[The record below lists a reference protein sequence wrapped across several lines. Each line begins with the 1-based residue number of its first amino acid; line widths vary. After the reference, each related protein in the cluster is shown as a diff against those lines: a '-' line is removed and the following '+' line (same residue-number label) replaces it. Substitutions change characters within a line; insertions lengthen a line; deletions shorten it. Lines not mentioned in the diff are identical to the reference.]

1 MERQSMSKIK
11 RTGKSLLETCNTAST
26 AIMLTLGFSEAQ
38 AKRLMR
44 VRRTLPM
51 MEDSKAPCIDA
62 RKLWEQIG
70 KPHKRFNMWADSYIK
85 PLLFTDGFTAEISA
99 LKVQV
104 RGTPRTDY
112 KLSRDLSASLA
123 MMARTSE
130 GNEIRQYFLD
140 MERLAVRLADH
151 MDIRVDAIIGT
162 DNKVTHQA
170 YVGAG
175 NAAKEGIISKGEVAD
190 EAKKREIRIKSV
202 VREVMSGFS
211 REKYI
216 SIFGDRNFRNML
228 DTQDLQRY
236 AQCYEF
242 AGNLLTLH
250 AGKIPANLI
259 ENLKKVY
266 KALDMNKYLPTPKA
280 A

>member
-1 MERQSMSKIK
+1 MSKTK
-11 RTGKSLLETCNTAST
+11 RTGKSLLETSNTVST
-26 AIMLTLGFSEAQ
+26 ATMLTLGFSESQ
-38 AKRLMR
+38 AKRMMR

-62 RKLWEQIG
+62 RKLWEHLG

-130 GNEIRQYFLD
+130 GNEIRQYFLN

-175 NAAKEGIISKGEVAD
+175 NAAKKGIIRRSEVAD
-190 EAKKREIRIKSV
+190 EAKKLEIRIKSI
-202 VREVMSGFS
+202 VREVLSGFS

-216 SIFGDRNFRNML
+216 SLFGNRSLRDVL
-228 DTQDLQRY
+228 DTKDLHIY
-236 AQCYEF
+236 AQCYELARSLF
-242 AGNLLTLH
+242 TLND
-250 AGKIPANLI
+250 GKIPANLI
-259 ENLKKVY
+259 ESLKKVY
-266 KALDMNKYLPTPKA
+266 KALDMNKYLPTPQA

>member
-1 MERQSMSKIK
+1 MSKTK
-11 RTGKSLLETCNTAST
+11 RTGKSLLETSNTAST
-26 AIMLTLGFSEAQ
+26 ATMLTLGFSESQ

-62 RKLWEQIG
+62 RKLWEHIG

-175 NAAKEGIISKGEVAD
+175 NAAKRGIISRGEITYVA
-190 EAKKREIRIKSV
+190 KSREKRIKGI
-202 VREVMSGFS
+202 VREVLSGFS
-211 REKYI
+211 RTEYI
-216 SIFGDRNFRNML
+216 AIFGDRNFRDML
-228 DTQDLQRY
+228 DTKDLHRY

-242 AGNLLTLH
+242 ASNLF
-250 AGKIPANLI
+250 AMNDGKVPANLM
-259 ENLKKVY
+259 ESLKKVY
-266 KALDMNKYLPTPKA
+266 KALDMNKYLPTPQA

>member
-1 MERQSMSKIK
+1 
-11 RTGKSLLETCNTAST
+11 
-26 AIMLTLGFSEAQ
+26 
-38 AKRLMR
+38 
-44 VRRTLPM
+44 M

-175 NAAKEGIISKGEVAD
+175 NAAKRGIISRGEITYVA
-190 EAKKREIRIKSV
+190 KSREKRIKGI
-202 VREVMSGFS
+202 VREVLSGFS
-211 REKYI
+211 RTEYI
-216 SIFGDRNFRNML
+216 AIL
-228 DTQDLQRY
+228 V
-236 AQCYEF
+236 
-242 AGNLLTLH
+242 
-250 AGKIPANLI
+250 I
-259 ENLKKVY
+259 E
-266 KALDMNKYLPTPKA
+266 TSETC
-280 A
+280 

>member
-1 MERQSMSKIK
+1 MSKTK
-11 RTGKSLLETCNTAST
+11 RTGKSLLETSNTAST
-26 AIMLTLGFSEAQ
+26 ATMLTLGFSESQ

-62 RKLWEQIG
+62 RKLWEHLG

-85 PLLFTDGFTAEISA
+85 PLLLTDGFTAEISA

-175 NAAKEGIISKGEVAD
+175 NAAKKGIIRRSEVAD
-190 EAKKREIRIKSV
+190 VAKSREKRIKGI
-202 VREVMSGFS
+202 VREVLSGFS
-211 REKYI
+211 REEYI
-216 SIFGDRNFRNML
+216 AIFGDRNFRDML
-228 DTQDLQRY
+228 DTKDLHIY
-236 AQCYEF
+236 SQCYEV
-242 AGNLLTLH
+242 AGSLFTMND
-250 AGKIPANLI
+250 GKVPANLM
-259 ENLKKVY
+259 ESLKKAY
-266 KALDMNKYLPTPKA
+266 KPLDMNKYLPTPKA

>member
-1 MERQSMSKIK
+1 MSKTK
-11 RTGKSLLETCNTAST
+11 RTGISLLETSNTATT
-26 AIMLTLGFSEAQ
+26 ATMLTLGFSESQ
-38 AKRLMR
+38 AKRMMR
-44 VRRTLPM
+44 VRRILPM

-62 RKLWEQIG
+62 QKLWEKVG
-70 KPHKRFNMWADSYIK
+70 KPHGRFRNWVNSYIK
-85 PLLFTDGFTAEISA
+85 PILEDQELNAEISA
-99 LKVQV
+99 FEDVTKP
-104 RGTPRTDY
+104 GKPSKHY
-112 KLSRDLSASLA
+112 MISRDLAANLA

-130 GNEIRQYFLD
+130 GNEIRQYFID

-162 DNKVTHQA
+162 DNKVTRQA

-175 NAAKEGIISKGEVAD
+175 NSAKEGLISRGAVAE
-190 EAKKREIRIKSV
+190 EAKKLEIRIKSI
-202 VREVMSGFS
+202 VREVVSGFT

-216 SIFGDRNFRNML
+216 SLFGNRSLRDVL

-259 ENLKKVY
+259 ESLKKVY
-266 KALDMNKYLPTPKA
+266 RALDMNKYLPTPKA

>member
-1 MERQSMSKIK
+1 MSKTK
-11 RTGKSLLETCNTAST
+11 RTGKSLLETSNTVST
-26 AIMLTLGFSEAQ
+26 ATMLTLGFSESQ
-38 AKRLMR
+38 AKRMMR

-175 NAAKEGIISKGEVAD
+175 NAAKKGIIRRSEVAD
-190 EAKKREIRIKSV
+190 EAKKLEIRIKSI
-202 VREVMSGFS
+202 VREVLSGFS

-216 SIFGDRNFRNML
+216 SLFGNRSLRDVL
-228 DTQDLQRY
+228 DTQDLHIY
-236 AQCYEF
+236 AQCYELARSLF
-242 AGNLLTLH
+242 TLND
-250 AGKIPANLI
+250 GKIPANLI
-259 ENLKKVY
+259 ESLKKVY
-266 KALDMNKYLPTPKA
+266 KALDMNKYLPTPQA

>member
-1 MERQSMSKIK
+1 MSKTK
-11 RTGKSLLETCNTAST
+11 RTGKSLLETSNTAST
-26 AIMLTLGFSEAQ
+26 ATMLTLGFSESQ

-85 PLLFTDGFTAEISA
+85 PILFTDGFTAEISA

-130 GNEIRQYFLD
+130 GNEIRQYFID
-140 MERLAVRLADH
+140 MEKLAVRLSEH

-175 NAAKEGIISKGEVAD
+175 NAAKKGIIRRSEVAD
-190 EAKKREIRIKSV
+190 EAKKLEIRIKSI
-202 VREVMSGFS
+202 VREVVSGFS

-216 SIFGDRNFRNML
+216 SLFGNRSLRDVL
-228 DTQDLQRY
+228 DTQDLHIY
-236 AQCYEF
+236 AQCYELARSLF
-242 AGNLLTLH
+242 TLND
-250 AGKIPANLI
+250 GKIPANLI
-259 ENLKKVY
+259 ESLKKVY
-266 KALDMNKYLPTPKA
+266 KALDMNKYLPTPQA

>member
-1 MERQSMSKIK
+1 MSKTK
-11 RTGKSLLETCNTAST
+11 RTGKSLLETSNTAST
-26 AIMLTLGFSEAQ
+26 ATMLTLGFSESQ

-62 RKLWEQIG
+62 RKLWEHLG

-130 GNEIRQYFLD
+130 GNEIRQYFID

-175 NAAKEGIISKGEVAD
+175 NAAKKGIIRRSEVAD
-190 EAKKREIRIKSV
+190 EAKKLEIRIKSI
-202 VREVMSGFS
+202 VREVLSGFS

-216 SIFGDRNFRNML
+216 SHFGNRSLRDVL
-228 DTQDLQRY
+228 DTQDLHIY
-236 AQCYEF
+236 AQCYELARSLF
-242 AGNLLTLH
+242 TLND
-250 AGKIPANLI
+250 GKIPANLI
-259 ENLKKVY
+259 ESLKKVY
-266 KALDMNKYLPTPKA
+266 KALDMNKYLPTPQA

>member
-1 MERQSMSKIK
+1 MSKTK
-11 RTGKSLLETCNTAST
+11 RTGKSLLETSNTAST
-26 AIMLTLGFSEAQ
+26 ATMLTLGFSESQ

-62 RKLWEQIG
+62 RKLWEHLG

-130 GNEIRQYFLD
+130 GNEIRQYFID
-140 MERLAVRLADH
+140 MEKLAVRLSEH

-175 NAAKEGIISKGEVAD
+175 NAAKKGIIRRSEVAD
-190 EAKKREIRIKSV
+190 EAKKLEIRIKSI
-202 VREVMSGFS
+202 VREVLSGFS

-216 SIFGDRNFRNML
+216 SLFGNRSLRDVL
-228 DTQDLQRY
+228 DTQDLHIY
-236 AQCYEF
+236 AQCYELARSLF
-242 AGNLLTLH
+242 TLND
-250 AGKIPANLI
+250 GKIPANLI
-259 ENLKKVY
+259 ESLKKVY
-266 KALDMNKYLPTPKA
+266 KALDMNKYLPTPQA

>member
-1 MERQSMSKIK
+1 MERQSMSKTK
-11 RTGKSLLETCNTAST
+11 RTGKSLLETSNTAST
-26 AIMLTLGFSEAQ
+26 ATMLTLGFSESQ

-62 RKLWEQIG
+62 RKLWEHLG

-130 GNEIRQYFLD
+130 GNEIRQYFID
-140 MERLAVRLADH
+140 MEKLAVRLSEH

-175 NAAKEGIISKGEVAD
+175 NAAKKGIIRRSEVAD
-190 EAKKREIRIKSV
+190 EAKKLEIRIKSI
-202 VREVMSGFS
+202 VREVVSGFS

-216 SIFGDRNFRNML
+216 SLFGNRSLRDVL
-228 DTQDLQRY
+228 DTQDLHIY
-236 AQCYEF
+236 AQCYELARSLF
-242 AGNLLTLH
+242 TLND
-250 AGKIPANLI
+250 GKIPANLP
-259 ENLKKVY
+259 ESLKKVY
-266 KALDMNKYLPTPKA
+266 MPLDISKYLPTPLA

>member
-1 MERQSMSKIK
+1 MSKTK
-11 RTGKSLLETCNTAST
+11 RTGQSLLETINTAST
-26 AIMLTLGFSEAQ
+26 ATMLTLGFSESQ
-38 AKRLMR
+38 AKRMMR

-62 RKLWEQIG
+62 RKLWEHLG

-85 PLLFTDGFTAEISA
+85 PILGSNSINAEISA
-99 LKVQV
+99 KVTEVKQG
-104 RGTPRTDY
+104 RPRIDY
-112 KLSRDLSASLA
+112 VVSRDLAAHLA

-130 GNEIRQYFLD
+130 GNEIRQYFID
-140 MERLAVRLADH
+140 MEKLAVRLSEH

-175 NAAKEGIISKGEVAD
+175 NAAKKGIIRRSEVAD
-190 EAKKREIRIKSV
+190 EAKKLEIRIKSI
-202 VREVMSGFS
+202 VREVLSGFS

-216 SIFGDRNFRNML
+216 SLFGNRSLRDVL
-228 DTQDLQRY
+228 DTQDLHIY
-236 AQCYEF
+236 AQCYELARSLF
-242 AGNLLTLH
+242 TLND
-250 AGKIPANLI
+250 GKIPANLI
-259 ENLKKVY
+259 ESLKKVY
-266 KALDMNKYLPTPKA
+266 KALDMNKYLPTPQA

>member
-1 MERQSMSKIK
+1 MSKTK
-11 RTGKSLLETCNTAST
+11 RTGKSLLETSNTAST
-26 AIMLTLGFSEAQ
+26 ATMLTLGFSESQ

-62 RKLWEQIG
+62 RKLWEHLG

-85 PLLFTDGFTAEISA
+85 PILGSNSINAEISA
-99 LKVQV
+99 KVTEVKQG
-104 RGTPRTDY
+104 RPRIDY
-112 KLSRDLSASLA
+112 VVSRDLAAHLA

-175 NAAKEGIISKGEVAD
+175 NAAKRGIISRGEITYVA
-190 EAKKREIRIKSV
+190 KSREKRIKGI
-202 VREVMSGFS
+202 VREVLSGFS
-211 REKYI
+211 RGEYI
-216 SIFGDRNFRNML
+216 AIFGDRNFRDML
-228 DTQDLQRY
+228 DTKDLHIY
-236 AQCYEF
+236 SQCYEVAGSLF
-242 AGNLLTLH
+242 AMND
-250 AGKIPANLI
+250 GKVPANLM
-259 ENLKKVY
+259 ESLKKAY
-266 KALDMNKYLPTPKA
+266 KPLDMNKYLPTPKA

>member
-1 MERQSMSKIK
+1 MSKTK
-11 RTGKSLLETCNTAST
+11 RTGKSLLETSNTAST
-26 AIMLTLGFSEAQ
+26 ATMLTLGFSESQ

-130 GNEIRQYFLD
+130 GNEIRQYFID
-140 MERLAVRLADH
+140 MEKLAVRLSEH

-175 NAAKEGIISKGEVAD
+175 NAAKKGIIRRSEVAD
-190 EAKKREIRIKSV
+190 EAKKLEIRIKSI
-202 VREVMSGFS
+202 VREVLSGFS

-216 SIFGDRNFRNML
+216 SLFGNRSLRDVL
-228 DTQDLQRY
+228 DTQDLHIY
-236 AQCYEF
+236 AQCYELARSLF
-242 AGNLLTLH
+242 TLND
-250 AGKIPANLI
+250 GKIPANLI
-259 ENLKKVY
+259 ESLKKVY
-266 KALDMNKYLPTPKA
+266 KALDMNKYLPTPQA

>member
-1 MERQSMSKIK
+1 MSKTK
-11 RTGKSLLETCNTAST
+11 RTGKSLLETSNTVST
-26 AIMLTLGFSEAQ
+26 ATMLTLGFSESQ
-38 AKRLMR
+38 AKRMKR

-62 RKLWEQIG
+62 RKLWEHLG

-85 PLLFTDGFTAEISA
+85 PILGSNSINAEISA
-99 LKVQV
+99 KVTEVKQV
-104 RGTPRTDY
+104 RPRIDY
-112 KLSRDLSASLA
+112 VVSRDLAAHLA

-175 NAAKEGIISKGEVAD
+175 NAAKRGIISRGEITYVA
-190 EAKKREIRIKSV
+190 KSREKRIKGI
-202 VREVMSGFS
+202 VREVLSGFS
-211 REKYI
+211 RTEYI
-216 SIFGDRNFRNML
+216 AIFGDRNFRDML
-228 DTQDLQRY
+228 DTKDLHRY

-242 AGNLLTLH
+242 ASNLF
-250 AGKIPANLI
+250 AMNDGKIPANLI
-259 ENLKKVY
+259 ESLKKVY
-266 KALDMNKYLPTPKA
+266 KALDMNKYLPTPQA

>member
-1 MERQSMSKIK
+1 MSKTK
-11 RTGKSLLETCNTAST
+11 RTGKSLLETSNTAST
-26 AIMLTLGFSEAQ
+26 ATMLTLGFSESQ

-62 RKLWEQIG
+62 RKLWEHLG

-175 NAAKEGIISKGEVAD
+175 NAAKKGIIRRSEVAD
-190 EAKKREIRIKSV
+190 EAKKLEIRIKSI
-202 VREVMSGFS
+202 VREVLSGFS

-216 SIFGDRNFRNML
+216 SLFGNRSLRDVL
-228 DTQDLQRY
+228 DTQDLHIY
-236 AQCYEF
+236 AQCYELARSLF
-242 AGNLLTLH
+242 TLND
-250 AGKIPANLI
+250 GKIPANLI
-259 ENLKKVY
+259 ESLKKVY
-266 KALDMNKYLPTPKA
+266 KALDMNKYLPTPQA

>member
-1 MERQSMSKIK
+1 MSKTK
-11 RTGKSLLETCNTAST
+11 RTGKSLLETSNTVST
-26 AIMLTLGFSEAQ
+26 ATMLTLGFSESQ
-38 AKRLMR
+38 AKRMMR

-62 RKLWEQIG
+62 RKLWEHLG

-175 NAAKEGIISKGEVAD
+175 NAAKKGIIRRSEVAD
-190 EAKKREIRIKSV
+190 EAKKLEIRIKSI
-202 VREVMSGFS
+202 VREVLSGFS

-216 SIFGDRNFRNML
+216 SLFGNRSLRDVL
-228 DTQDLQRY
+228 DTQDLHIY
-236 AQCYEF
+236 AQCYELARSLF
-242 AGNLLTLH
+242 TLND
-250 AGKIPANLI
+250 GKIPANLI
-259 ENLKKVY
+259 ESLKKVY
-266 KALDMNKYLPTPKA
+266 KALDMNKYLPTPQA